1 MKNYLIDSRIRI
13 VIYIMIT
20 FLFCTIS
27 PWWII
32 SLIGT
37 TIGFCANTKYNAIFE
52 SVISLSVI
60 WFIMLIN
67 NLFIQEDKFI
77 IVNKMKAFLGL
88 NSITLII
95 VTLMIPILIGMIAS
109 LFGYELRKVISDE
122 K

>member
-1 MKNYLIDSRIRI
+1 MKHYLIDSRIRV
-13 VIYIMIT
+13 VIYVIIT
-20 FLFCTIS
+20 FLFCSIA

-37 TIGFCANTKYNAIFE
+37 TIGFCAKNKHNAIFE
-52 SVISLSVI
+52 SIISLSIV

-77 IVNKMKAFLGL
+77 IVHKMKAFLGL

-95 VTLMIPILIGMIAS
+95 ITLMIPIFIGAIAS
-109 LFGYELRKVISDE
+109 LFGYELRKVIND
-122 K
+122 KK